1 MTDIKISFLVSFFI
15 HSLFFLSLS
24 LLTVKSSKIYYIP
37 VQIIGVSGSGV
48 ITKIGNEKNISKI
61 ADHKVK
67 NAQENIRPGDVVA
80 TRTVKKSKK
89 KEKKK
94 DNAEKQQKETAQNNT
109 ADNKSGDA
117 SAGSGSGTAGGI
129 GVSVDSGNFPYIGY
143 INILR
148 NKVAE
153 NWVPAPYAYSGV
165 KKVLIYFNISKNG
178 SVDKLTV
185 KETSGISYI
194 DRSAIRAV
202 KNSSPFPP
210 LPSGFPDE
218 YLGVY
223 FMFELSGG

>member
-1 MTDIKISFLVSFFI
+1 MTDIKISFLVSFVL

-24 LLTVKSSKIYYIP
+24 LLTVKPQKIYYIP
-37 VQIIGVSGSGV
+37 IQIIGVNTSGA

-61 ADHKVK
+61 AAKELAAERDKIKQGDIVAVKSVK
-67 NAQENIRPGDVVA
+67 NI
-80 TRTVKKSKK
+80 
-89 KEKKK
+89 KKK
-94 DNAEKQQKETAQNNT
+94 DKETAAEKSQKKFAQNNSEES
-109 ADNKSGDA
+109 KA
-117 SAGSGSGTAGGI
+117 SNPAAGSGSGSGI
-129 GVSVDSGNFPYIGY
+129 GVSVDSGNFPYVGY

-153 NWVPAPYAYSGV
+153 NWTPAPYAYSGI
-165 KKVLIYFNISKNG
+165 KKVLIYFSISKNG

-185 KETSGISYI
+185 KETSGVSYI
-194 DRSAIRAV
+194 DRSAIRSV